1 MCGPHFCSMRISQD
15 VRRYA
20 ADRGLAEDQALQA
33 GLAEKAAEF
42 NASAHQRYRGRTAE
56 NRTPLDPD

>member
-1 MCGPHFCSMRISQD
+1 MRISQD

-20 ADRGLAEDQALQA
+20 ADRGLAEDRALEA

-42 NASAHQRYRGRTAE
+42 AAEGGRIYLPVTDGANGE
-56 NRTPLDPD
+56 GGPNPT

>member
-20 ADRGLAEDQALQA
+20 ADRGLTEDQALRA
-33 GLAEKAAEF
+33 GLADKAAEF
-42 NASAHQRYRGRTAE
+42 NREGGRIYLPVTDSSAPGGQ
-56 NRTPLDPD
+56 